1 MPRLSTSLVALL
13 GCSGAAGLAAPS
25 LAGRSAV
32 RSAPP
37 LRVTLPP
44 LMAEERWPEVE
55 AAAKVPFE
63 MEPYKGRV
71 KYGFSNAAER
81 INGRVAMMAFV
92 ILYLQEAVVGKG
104 VLTQYGLPY
113 DAGAIV
119 EPGNSFIP
127 GPVGLVIAVAIS
139 AGVFYGGIKL
149 DNKLSGVDGVRGY
162 QGENKG
168 Y

>member
-1 MPRLSTSLVALL
+1 MDVGSQ
-13 GCSGAAGLAAPS
+13 
-25 LAGRSAV
+25 
-32 RSAPP
+32 
-37 LRVTLPP
+37 
-44 LMAEERWPEVE
+44 
-55 AAAKVPFE
+55 
-63 MEPYKGRV
+63 
-71 KYGFSNAAER
+71 
-81 INGRVAMMAFV
+81 RVAMMAFV

-162 QGENKG
+162 QGKNKG
-168 Y
+168 F